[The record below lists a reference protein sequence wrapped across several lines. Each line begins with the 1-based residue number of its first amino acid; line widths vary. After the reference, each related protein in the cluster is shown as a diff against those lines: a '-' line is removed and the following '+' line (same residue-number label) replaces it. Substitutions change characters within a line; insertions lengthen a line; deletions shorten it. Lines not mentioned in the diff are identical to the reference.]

1 MDDELIKLPG
11 VSSVDLDRFLSL
23 IYPSYVYSSRAISPS
38 YPLTLS
44 ELASCDLETPDEW
57 ISALRLAHRWS
68 FPALR
73 VRAIQEIQLGGSAVD
88 RVAAAREF
96 SDLSSLQDWLLPSFM
111 EACTT
116 SCWLDAVSADDAER
130 LGAGTVLQIARIREK
145 VSSLT
150 YGYVDVERAIVDA
163 GLAPEAS
170 VGGGDH
176 FSSPVDKDTGRCA
189 MFTSNGSRPSSSL
202 SLRRLA
208 GGSSPGGNRASLSS
222 SGSYLYLRQVST
234 CSGSL

>member
-1 MDDELIKLPG
+1 HDRFYMDPRTIRFMLDDGTLYRVFRQSFDAHSIAFAERYLARSVDDELIKLPG

-23 IYPSYVYSSRAISPS
+23 IYP
-38 YPLTLS
+38 S

-73 VRAIQEIQLGGSAVD
+73 ARAIQEIQLGGSAVD

-116 SCWLDAVSADDAER
+116 NCWLDAVSADDAER

-145 VSSLT
+145 VFSLT

-163 GLAPEAS
+163 GLA
-170 VGGGDH
+170 
-176 FSSPVDKDTGRCA
+176 
-189 MFTSNGSRPSSSL
+189 
-202 SLRRLA
+202 
-208 GGSSPGGNRASLSS
+208 
-222 SGSYLYLRQVST
+222 
-234 CSGSL
+234 